1 MDHSIRLVVQ
11 ESHSAMGISHDL
23 YMVRDGKT
31 IYIGV
36 VLDNIEEFKSTLTY
50 QINPRL
56 RDPIRT

>member
-1 MDHSIRLVVQ
+1 MVSIQLEVR
-11 ESHSAMGISHDL
+11 ESYSSMGISHDL
-23 YMVRDGKT
+23 YIVRDGKT
-31 IYIGV
+31 IYIGT